1 VEDAPRRRRRELRHF
16 RHRVGAATAKWN
28 LSYGADRRRPTA
40 LEALLGWPDNHTR
53 ESEMSSTSDENRFAP
68 PLAHVEDVEQG
79 PGVLAGRWTRLGA
92 TLIDAIVAGLAF
104 GLLALVTPFN
114 IFRPPAASSGMWML
128 MVQNLVLGFI
138 IFLVIH
144 GYLIATR
151 GQTVGKA
158 LLKIRIVRSD
168 GSPASFARIV
178 GLRYLT
184 TSALASIPV
193 VGTIYGL
200 VDVLMI
206 FRASRRCLHDNIAD
220 TIVVTA

>member
-1 VEDAPRRRRRELRHF
+1 
-16 RHRVGAATAKWN
+16 
-28 LSYGADRRRPTA
+28 
-40 LEALLGWPDNHTR
+40 
-53 ESEMSSTSDENRFAP
+53 MSSTSDENRFAP
-68 PLAHVEDVEQG
+68 PLAHVEDVAQA
-79 PGVLAGRWTRLGA
+79 PGVLAGRWTRLAA
-92 TLIDAIVAGLAF
+92 TLIDAVVAGLAF
-104 GLLALVTPFN
+104 GLLALVSPFN
-114 IFRPPAASSGMWML
+114 IFKPPAPSSGAWML

-184 TSALASIPV
+184 TSVLASIPI

>member
-1 VEDAPRRRRRELRHF
+1 
-16 RHRVGAATAKWN
+16 
-28 LSYGADRRRPTA
+28 
-40 LEALLGWPDNHTR
+40 
-53 ESEMSSTSDENRFAP
+53 MSSASDENRYAP
-68 PLAHVEDVEQG
+68 PVAHVEDVVPAG
-79 PGVLAGRWTRLGA
+79 PGVLAGRGARLGA
-92 TLIDAIVAGLAF
+92 TLIDAVLAGLAF
-104 GLLALVTPFN
+104 WVLSIFTPLN
-114 IFRPPAASSGMWML
+114 IFRPTVTPGGSLWLL
-128 MVQNLVLGFI
+128 MVQSLVVGFI
-138 IFLVIH
+138 LFLVIH

-184 TSALASIPV
+184 TSVLASIPV

-200 VDVLMI
+200 VDCLLI

>member
-1 VEDAPRRRRRELRHF
+1 
-16 RHRVGAATAKWN
+16 
-28 LSYGADRRRPTA
+28 
-40 LEALLGWPDNHTR
+40 
-53 ESEMSSTSDENRFAP
+53 MSSSSDENRFAP
-68 PLAHVEDVEQG
+68 PLAHVEDVAAG
-79 PGVLAGRWTRLGA
+79 PGVLAGRGTRLGA
-92 TLIDAIVAGLAF
+92 TLIDAVVAGLAF
-104 GLLALVTPFN
+104 GLLALVSPFN
-114 IFRPPAASSGMWML
+114 IFKPPAASSGLWML
-128 MVQNLVLGFI
+128 IVQNLVLGFI
-138 IFLVIH
+138 IFLIIH

-151 GQTVGKA
+151 GQTIGKA

-184 TSALASIPV
+184 TSVLASIPV

-206 FRASRRCLHDNIAD
+206 FRASRRCLHDHIAD

>member
-1 VEDAPRRRRRELRHF
+1 
-16 RHRVGAATAKWN
+16 
-28 LSYGADRRRPTA
+28 
-40 LEALLGWPDNHTR
+40 
-53 ESEMSSTSDENRFAP
+53 MSSASEDNRFAP
-68 PLAHVEDVEQG
+68 PLAHVEDVAQG
-79 PGVLAGRWTRLGA
+79 PGVLAGRWIRLGA
-92 TLIDAIVAGLAF
+92 TLIDAVVAALAF
-104 GLLALVTPFN
+104 GLIALVSPIN
-114 IFRPPAASSGMWML
+114 VFRPSLAASSGVWL
-128 MVQNLVLGFI
+128 LLVQNLVLGFI
-138 IFLVIH
+138 LFLVIH

-184 TSALASIPV
+184 TSVLASIPLI
-193 VGTIYGL
+193 GTIYGL
-200 VDVLMI
+200 VDVLLI